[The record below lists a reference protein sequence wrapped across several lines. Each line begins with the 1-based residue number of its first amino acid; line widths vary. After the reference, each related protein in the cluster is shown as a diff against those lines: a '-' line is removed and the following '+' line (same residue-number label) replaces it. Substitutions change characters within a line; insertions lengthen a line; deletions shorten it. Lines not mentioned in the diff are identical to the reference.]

1 MTTHTLP
8 RTADT
13 PALPWWRHPF
23 VWLVAG
29 LPMAAVVAATASAVI
44 AIKGADPVVPEY
56 GAVAHQAA
64 EETLSREE
72 TTRLPAELARNH
84 AATPRH

>member
-1 MTTHTLP
+1 MTTQALAIDAP
-8 RTADT
+8 S
-13 PALPWWRHPF
+13 LPWWRHPF
-23 VWLVAG
+23 VWLVFG
-29 LPMAAVVAATASAVI
+29 LPLTAVVAATTSAVI

-56 GAVAHQAA
+56 GAVARQAA

-84 AATPRH
+84 AATPRR